1 MTGDRMTD
9 DLEPTLD
16 DETCVEISVVHGSVA
31 NAEYPLMIGGFAGEQ
46 LAGLE
51 TFLDRQFGGLLT
63 SWSEIDLY
71 PRELATARFIETSRT
86 AESETEPPGAYIVGL
101 GAMMDLGREE
111 LTYSVRQALVD
122 RCMRLYREQSSS
134 VPEGTRLEVGV
145 SSTLI
150 GVREEN
156 GLRVEDSVAGI
167 VEGVLQ
173 TNVALKRF
181 ESTMTETGRQVR
193 VTALELID
201 RFAERANLAAVALRS
216 LATAVQLSTAYE
228 YLRTITVETRPG
240 GLPLGAALTEA
251 TPSWRRFLI
260 TAVDRDDP
268 PAAHQAATG
277 NDAER
282 TLLLDVAVLGRDARA
297 DRIRHRLDRSM
308 VDALVERISSHSGD
322 ARTAATLYDQLIPHD
337 LRSAF
342 QTTSGV
348 QFVVDSTT
356 ANYPWELLGAPR
368 PSDRRQAGGSFGGAI
383 RQFTESDD
391 RRLNPERAGFG
402 RALVIA
408 AGNVP
413 GESELPSVYAEA
425 ELVADV
431 LGKALPNKVTLLDD
445 RRREL
450 DLVRLQNELFGEYQV
465 LHIASHGVYEEGRP
479 DATGAVLA
487 PGGLLTV
494 DTIRQLRFVPDVVF
508 LNSCSLGRIGMNRVA
523 AGLAREFM
531 AIGVRALVAAAWPI
545 DDSAASAFAET
556 FYTELIAGRPLGD
569 AITRARNHCAEVG
582 GNETWAAYQCYGDPG
597 FVLRGARTTLGSAVT
612 SPVSDS
618 DLVAR
623 LETLAVRTSDLGRP
637 GRGGVQD
644 RRERLLETWTE
655 LASWIDSRQNLTAN
669 GPIQRR
675 LGTIARDLAEYRS
688 AADRFRQFVIDNS
701 TGVPVVGA
709 IANTTSVADLQQ
721 TANCLARAAQ
731 REARQARSAPDS
743 DGATSIRADI
753 DLAIELAQ
761 AATNLLPNRE
771 SLGVL
776 ASAFKRAATVDLDRR
791 ADMLTQASGY
801 YRQADECAAHDRFG
815 AENAI
820 QLALLVGGEAAT
832 WAHTKLSADSASSLP
847 LDPIGDGTPPRRIDQ
862 RRANPL
868 DFWSRADIGDRALTA
883 LIAADDDT
891 AREAA
896 ARAVTMAYEHA
907 FASRSTWS
915 ERQSALDHLDDLTD
929 LLPDGDV
936 RRTFLQRARHELDQ
950 WEQVHVE
957 ETMVAPDTA
966 AGIESNA
973 QMDAVPSADPA
984 SITNPGGPTEPKSE
998 QAGNTPAAKLA
1009 PASTPAVNGL
1019 NLIAFPAACGDCLL
1033 LEWGADGGTHRIL
1046 VDGGMDSAYS
1056 IGLGAFIATLP
1067 DRRMEVDVAVVTHID
1082 LDHISGMITAL
1093 RSGSVVAP
1101 DVWFN
1106 GLDEIRTQT
1115 RGPRQG
1121 DELTTLLT
1129 AERRNRP
1136 IAGRAIVVPD
1146 EGPLPSFELAGGLR
1160 CTVLSPTVE
1169 RLRRLEKAWTRTTR
1183 GETGD
1188 PIGDL
1193 LRRLGDDIERG
1204 TSRKFGGDSSVANGS
1219 SIALLV
1225 ELGAASVLLAGDAYA
1240 GDLESTLKRLLDE
1253 RGLERL
1259 AVDVFKLPH
1268 HGSMGNVTEGLLGLI
1283 QPARILVCT
1292 DGSRFGHPDV
1302 ETIELIRR
1310 QYPDAQ
1316 ILFTDD
1322 SEIIRSR
1329 ATLAGTTPPVSTPV
1343 RLEC

>member
-1 MTGDRMTD
+1 MTD
-9 DLEPTLD
+9 DPETTLD
-16 DETCVEISVVHGSVA
+16 DETCVDISVVHGSVA

-71 PRELATARFIETSRT
+71 PRELATGRFIETSRT

-122 RCMRLYREQSSS
+122 RCMRLYREQS

-173 TNVALKRF
+173 TNLALKRF

-201 RFAERANLAAVALRS
+201 RLAERANLAAVALRS

-228 YLRTITVETRPG
+228 YLRAITVETRPG

-260 TAVDRDDP
+260 TAVEHDDP
-268 PAAHQAATG
+268 PDPHHAAIG
-277 NDAER
+277 DDAKR

-413 GESELPSVYAEA
+413 GETELPSVYAEA

-445 RRREL
+445 HRREL

-487 PGGLLTV
+487 PGGLLTG

-556 FYTELIAGRPLGD
+556 FYSELIAGRPLGD

-701 TGVPVVGA
+701 TGKPVVGA

-731 REARQARSAPDS
+731 RDARKARSAPDPA
-743 DGATSIRADI
+743 GATSIRADI
-753 DLAIELAQ
+753 DLAIELAR
-761 AATNLLPNRE
+761 AATDLLPNRE

-776 ASAFKRAATVDLDRR
+776 ASAIKRAATVDPDRR

-801 YRQADECAAHDRFG
+801 YRQADEHDAHDRFG

-820 QLALLVGGEAAT
+820 QLALLVGGEAAE
-832 WAHTKLSADSASSLP
+832 WGRRKLAGELQSSQP
-847 LDPIGDGTPPRRIDQ
+847 NDPIGDSPTQRIDQ

-883 LIAADDDT
+883 LIAADDDD

-896 ARAVTMAYEHA
+896 TRTVTIAYEHA

-957 ETMVAPDTA
+957 ETMVAPETA
-966 AGIESNA
+966 GGAEPNA
-973 QMDAVPSADPA
+973 QMDAVPSVEKGPGPA
-984 SITNPGGPTEPKSE
+984 SITDPGTRSDPQSHE
-998 QAGNTPAAKLA
+998 QAGNTPAAKSV
-1009 PASTPAVNGL
+1009 PATTPAVNGL

-1033 LEWGADGGTHRIL
+1033 LEWEVDGDRHRIL
-1046 VDGGMDSAYS
+1046 VDGGMDSAYAV
-1056 IGLGAFIATLP
+1056 GLGAFIATLP
-1067 DRRMEVDVAVVTHID
+1067 DRRMEVDIAVVTHID

-1136 IAGRAIVVPD
+1136 LEGRAIVVPD

-1183 GETGD
+1183 GATGD

-1204 TSRKFGGDSSVANGS
+1204 SSRKFGGDSSVANGS

-1240 GDLESTLKRLLDE
+1240 GDLELTVKRLLDE

-1259 AVDVFKLPH
+1259 SVDVFKLPH

-1322 SEIIRSR
+1322 SEVIRSR
-1329 ATLAGTTPPVSTPV
+1329 ASLAGTTPPGSTPV